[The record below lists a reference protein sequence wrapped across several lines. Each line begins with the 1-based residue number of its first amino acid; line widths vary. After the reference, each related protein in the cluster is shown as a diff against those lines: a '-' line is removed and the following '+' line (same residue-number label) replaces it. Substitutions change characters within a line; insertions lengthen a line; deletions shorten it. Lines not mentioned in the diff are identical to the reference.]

1 MLLKEERQCLNRMK
15 TTRKVVT
22 GMRMNIHMSMDMN
35 TNMNMDMGM
44 GMNIATQK
52 TAATRGLMTR
62 RSFDSM

>member
-1 MLLKEERQCLNRMK
+1 MLLKEERHCLNRMK

-44 GMNIATQK
+44 NIATQK